1 MNNVNPEEFSTKD
14 NDMPL
19 EHELTGGERGKN
31 SQVSRRSHCVTI
43 QQTDGTTIVHHY
55 TREDGIVIIDPD
67 VREYFPNA
75 EAVNNALRTLINLVP
90 KKRE

>member
-1 MNNVNPEEFSTKD
+1 MNNVNPEEFSTEV

-19 EHELTGGERGKN
+19 EQELTGGERGKN
-31 SQVSRRSHCVTI
+31 YQASRRSHCVTI

-75 EAVNNALRTLINLVP
+75 EAVNNALRTLINLVSQ
-90 KKRE
+90 KRK